1 LKETQKSKEHFENDL
16 KDFKLQYK
24 DEVKTMEQQSKYQTK
39 PKAKNTEFKQH
50 LRSQSVREAGSSSS
64 LEDKPL

>member
-24 DEVKTMEQQSKYQTK
+24 DEVKTMEQQSKYQMS
-39 PKAKNTEFKQH
+39 NIE
-50 LRSQSVREAGSSSS
+50 
-64 LEDKPL
+64 